1 LIYADVFAELERQG
15 VRYVVTG
22 GVAILLHGYPRETRD
37 LDIVVDAS
45 PMEAERVTRALASA
59 GFVPTL
65 PLPLHMLVVLTLA
78 DAVGRTIDVFARYPI
93 PFEELWANSE
103 RVRVG
108 DCLARV
114 ASFADVVR
122 AKQLQGLPHHL
133 RDAEELLAQA
143 ARRARGET
151 DGARDDDRQSSN
163 H

>member
-1 LIYADVFAELERQG
+1 VIYADVLARLARDE

-22 GVAILLHGYPRETRD
+22 GVAVLLHGYPRETRD

-45 PMEAERVTRALASA
+45 PAEAERATRSLMSA
-59 GFVPTL
+59 GFSPTL
-65 PLPLHMLVVLTLA
+65 PLPLHMLVVLTMTDGA
-78 DAVGRTIDVFARYPI
+78 GRSVDVFARYPV

-103 RVRVG
+103 LVGVG

-114 ASFADVVR
+114 SSFADVVR

-143 ARRARGET
+143 ARRSRGEN
-151 DGARDDDRQSSN
+151 DA
-163 H
+163 

>member
-1 LIYADVFAELERQG
+1 MIYEDVLARLAGDG

-22 GVAILLHGYPRETRD
+22 GVAVLLHGFERETRD

-45 PMEAERVTRALASA
+45 PAEAGRATRSLASA
-59 GFVPTL
+59 GFFATI
-65 PLPLHMLVVLTLA
+65 PLPPHLLVVLTMT
-78 DAVGRTIDVFARYPI
+78 DAAGRSIDVFMRYPV

-103 RVRVG
+103 LVRVG

-114 ASFADVVR
+114 SSFADVVR

-143 ARRARGET
+143 ARRARDKSDTG
-151 DGARDDDRQSSN
+151 
-163 H
+163 